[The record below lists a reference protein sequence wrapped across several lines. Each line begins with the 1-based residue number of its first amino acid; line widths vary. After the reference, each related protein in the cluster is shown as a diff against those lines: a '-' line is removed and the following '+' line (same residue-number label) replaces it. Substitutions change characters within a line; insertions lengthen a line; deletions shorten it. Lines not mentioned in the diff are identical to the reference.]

1 MASLMVGLDFFESE
15 VFVGLWAEED
25 RSPKTFSVPKKSQG
39 DHIPL
44 FVVPVEDGQFLAGH
58 EGLEYSINYNI
69 SGVSL
74 LYGNGVK
81 ESVTL
86 KEREYD
92 VRELLAGFLGDVLGA
107 IKKYYGGAQIARLCI
122 TGERMNPVDKEHITS
137 ALRLLGFSDNQ
148 FCVINHANAF
158 LYYMV
163 GAGEERR
170 KTKAATIDLDSAGA
184 CIYSYV
190 PADNRL
196 GAPGYV
202 RSENTDLLLRQSLEE
217 IEGVEEKVQTF
228 ENIISMAMTLVRP
241 ISVLYVTGR
250 SISDERIK
258 NVLKGYASERMKIFS
273 GQNLYSSG
281 ACTRAVNDSIGEKY
295 ITDGSIFHSVS
306 MEGYKDAV
314 IDEVVLLP
322 AGSELLQAKRTISVI
337 PDDTRELIFH
347 VKDMRTGQRKT
358 ISFVLDEL
366 EIRENKTNRLQIT
379 VSFIDLYTIVIKVRD
394 MGFGDIYPASFRVW
408 EQIVRL

>member
-44 FVVPVEDGQFLAGH
+44 FVVPMEDGTFLAGH
-58 EGLEYSINYNI
+58 EGLDYSINNKVNGI
-69 SGVSL
+69 SL
-74 LYGNGVK
+74 LYGSGVK
-81 ESVTL
+81 EKVTL
-86 KEREYD
+86 SGKEYD

-107 IKKYYGGAQIARLCI
+107 MKKYYGGAQIARLCI
-122 TGERMNPVDKEHITS
+122 TGERMNPVDEERLTS
-137 ALRLLGFSDNQ
+137 ALRMLGYSDSQ
-148 FCVINHANAF
+148 FFIINHANAF

-163 GAGEERR
+163 GAGEDRR
-170 KTKAATIDLDSAGA
+170 KTKAATIDLDSDGA

-202 RSENTDLLLRQSLEE
+202 RSETADIITKQNLES
-217 IEGVEEKVQTF
+217 IEVAEEKVQVF
-228 ENIISMAMTLVRP
+228 ENITNMAMTFVRP
-241 ISVLYVTGR
+241 VSVLYVTGR
-250 SISDERIK
+250 SIGDERIK

-281 ACTRAVNDSIGEKY
+281 ACTRAANESIGDKY
-295 ITDGSIFHSVS
+295 ITDGSIFHTVS

-314 IDEVVLLP
+314 IDEVMLLP
-322 AGSELLQAKRTISVI
+322 AGCQMSQAKRTISVI
-337 PDDTRELIFH
+337 PDDTRELVFH
-347 VKDMRTGQRKT
+347 VKDMRNGERKT
-358 ISFVLDEL
+358 ITFVMDEL

-379 VSFIDLYTIVIKVRD
+379 VRFLDLYTIVIKVRD
-394 MGFGDIYPASFRVW
+394 LGFGDIYPASFRVW
-408 EQIVRL
+408 EQIVKL